1 MAQPAAFAQYDSPQV
16 SGEVAPSH
24 RDSACANMSKIREAL
39 LLRPGKYLTR
49 IKPTQKA
56 HSRLGRNKTNPMLRR
71 LASPSTLLARHAY
84 AHIRLTPPLAR
95 RASTLPPT
103 IRQLLSAAEAEAR
116 EGADRTSAGKGAGT
130 SAGSAGAVE
139 GVNGEEGRE
148 VEVTGWVRSVRRQ
161 KRVAFAVLSDGSTRA
176 GLQAVF
182 GDPAGARALTNGA
195 SVRVRGRLVASPG
208 AGQAR
213 ELRVSACEVVGACDP
228 EVGVPFFFPLPL
240 LSPFPTSP
248 PPPLPFLPL
257 HPLLASRSSLPFPSS
272 PFFPSPVR
280 LLFIEVGAILIEFG
294 QTYPL
299 QKQALP
305 VDYTREHAHL
315 RARTDEGGRVL
326 RVRAAAA
333 RAVHAFFEGEGFVYA
348 HTPVL
353 TANDCEGAGE
363 AFRIAGVSPSSPSP
377 VTSATAA
384 TPTSAA
390 TMPTPATPTPAT
402 EFFGRPAY
410 LSVSS
415 QLHLEALASGLAR
428 VYTLAPAFRAERSQ
442 TARHLAEFWML
453 EAEWAFAGSVGGL
466 CDVVEGA
473 VKAVAADAGVQGEVD
488 AARLAGLVGG
498 GRWARMSYTDAVAV
512 LEKAAAAGT
521 EFAFAPAWGR
531 ALQSEH
537 ERWLAEALVGGPVF
551 VTDYP
556 AGLKPFYMRAN
567 GDGGDAGTVACFDL
581 LVPRVGELVG
591 GSLREERV
599 GRLERALDAHGLG
612 REAYGWYVD
621 LRRYG
626 GAPHGGFGLG
636 FERLVAWLTGIDN
649 VRECIPVPR
658 WAGRMLL

>member
-1 MAQPAAFAQYDSPQV
+1 MLQTATNQPL
-16 SGEVAPSH
+16 GEAPSQ
-24 RDSACANMSKIREAL
+24 RKKRTAGSASI
-39 LLRPGKYLTR
+39 P
-49 IKPTQKA
+49 
-56 HSRLGRNKTNPMLRR
+56 NPMLRR
-71 LASPSTLLARHAY
+71 LASPSTLRTRFLARHAY
-84 AHIRLTPPLAR
+84 AHSRLAPPLAR

-103 IRQLLSAAEAEAR
+103 IRQLLSAAEAEGTGTG
-116 EGADRTSAGKGAGT
+116 EGAGA

-139 GVNGEEGRE
+139 DGEGEVDGSGEGRE

-213 ELRVSACEVVGACDP
+213 ELRVEACEVVGACDP
-228 EVGVPFFFPLPL
+228 E
-240 LSPFPTSP
+240 
-248 PPPLPFLPL
+248 
-257 HPLLASRSSLPFPSS
+257 
-272 PFFPSPVR
+272 
-280 LLFIEVGAILIEFG
+280 
-294 QTYPL
+294 TYPL

-305 VDYTREHAHL
+305 VDYTREYAHL

-363 AFRIAGVSPSSPSP
+363 AFRIAGVPPSSSP
-377 VTSATAA
+377 TALTPA
-384 TPTSAA
+384 SPTHDPAASTPTAPTPTPTA
-390 TMPTPATPTPAT
+390 PTPASAT

-415 QLHLEALASGLAR
+415 QLHLEALASGVAR

-453 EAEWAFAGSVGGL
+453 EAEWAFARDVGGL

-473 VKAVAADAGVQGEVD
+473 VRAVAGDAGVQGEVD

-498 GRWARMSYTDAVAV
+498 GRWERMSYTEAVRA
-512 LEKAAAAGT
+512 LEGAAAGGVR
-521 EFAFAPAWGR
+521 FAFAPAWGK

-567 GDGGDAGTVACFDL
+567 DGGGGRQGTVACFDL

-599 GRLERALDAHGLG
+599 GRLERALDAHGLSK
-612 REAYGWYVD
+612 EEYGWYVD